1 MKSKSSKL
9 KMLLQKQ
16 PQKPPIFNQNKHKKL
31 LPYRKHKLI
40 LLRIKPELI
49 LQNKMLKTQLTRN
62 MMPNSVLY
70 KKEIIKQPQLLKK
83 KHSKKLKPQHT
94 LKPRLKGRQDLKK
107 KKNLSKNT
115 KDKSLKKEQD
125 SNSNSEMC
133 GALDPWVFP
142 WSP

>member
-40 LLRIKPELI
+40 LLRIKPDLI

-83 KHSKKLKPQHT
+83 KHLKKLKPQHT

-107 KKNLSKNT
+107 KRNLSKNT
-115 KDKSLKKEQD
+115 KDKSPKKEQD
-125 SNSNSEMC
+125 SNRNSEMC
-133 GALDPWVFP
+133 GALDPWVFR